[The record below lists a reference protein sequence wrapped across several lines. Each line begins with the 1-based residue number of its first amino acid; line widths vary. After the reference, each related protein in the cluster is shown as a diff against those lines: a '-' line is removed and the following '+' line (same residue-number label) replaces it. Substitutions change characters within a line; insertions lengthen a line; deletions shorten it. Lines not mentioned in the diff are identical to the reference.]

1 MNGLAWVIWGAPSMQ
16 ESCVTYRVVTEVLLL
31 ELKGCH
37 YVVCVRWLD
46 AQDLRLLASFAKVQL
61 KVSKLIIKR

>member
-1 MNGLAWVIWGAPSMQ
+1 MQ

>member
-1 MNGLAWVIWGAPSMQ
+1 MQ

-37 YVVCVRWLD
+37 CDYVVCVRWLD
-46 AQDLRLLASFAKVQL
+46 AHDLRLLASFAKVQNTL
-61 KVSKLIIKR
+61 CH

>member
-1 MNGLAWVIWGAPSMQ
+1 MQ
-16 ESCVTYRVVTEVLLL
+16 ESSGTYRVVTEVLLL

-61 KVSKLIIKR
+61 KVSKKNYKALIYDTSRGSLPD